1 MLRRVALVTTNISQ
15 ERIASIIRATRIGV
29 FLRSALQ
36 LLVTA
41 NVVNSTPNDVILN
54 MEPIRST
61 ETSVLTRTTRRNI
74 PEDGIL
80 HCHRC
85 ENLKSCNLVLLP
97 VFVTTFLHISFPI
110 SC

>member
-1 MLRRVALVTTNISQ
+1 MLRRVALVTNNISQ

-29 FLRSALQ
+29 FLRSVLQ

-41 NVVNSTPNDVILN
+41 NVVPSSPNDVILN

-61 ETSVLTRTTRRNI
+61 ETSVLTRTKKCHI

-80 HCHRC
+80 HSHRR
-85 ENLKSCNLVLLP
+85 ENLKSYIA
-97 VFVTTFLHISFPI
+97 FTG
-110 SC
+110 